1 MPLAAL
7 SKGVLNLRLPDER
20 GRNVLAEKVEA
31 VDLVAM
37 PNQSREPMLD
47 LGFERG
53 VWPIGTAEV
62 ATNADLSLW
71 QPFLAEVDFFQHF
84 NFYNVRGEFRGESRY
99 HTDSGFKGL
108 AVMKSGDVMAV
119 HGKLAFDWEG
129 RRELVGDAEETVWR
143 IRRFETR
150 SFQFAQGPEPLFADV
165 GDIAFETESWQ
176 RTVRSPRDEITVNNV
191 LDVRSGKLEI
201 ETFVANTIKT
211 LETAGS
217 GVMDTTQTV
226 VVDIDRDGFDDFYVT
241 GAGGPSTFYRNRGDG
256 TFEDQT
262 EQLGLAFS
270 DVYSATFADLDND
283 GDADLFLSF
292 FNREGATRYLT
303 FEDGRYVD
311 RTAELGVELPNY
323 VIPIA
328 VSDYNNDGLL
338 DVYLATYVNAYLGAM
353 MVANERARAETGNYL
368 DEIPHMNDAVAHDVL
383 RRNRESGHPV
393 SHAYGPPNWLLVNRG
408 GGRFEHASDAGEIA
422 GNFNTLAAAWTDV
435 DLDGDMDIY
444 LVQEGG
450 PNEML
455 RNNGDGTFTDI
466 TNAVTGEIGFGM
478 GAGLGDYDNDGR
490 TDIYVTN
497 MYSKAGLRVAEQ
509 MGSSD
514 IVAQS
519 ARGNTLMRNTAD
531 GFVKAS
537 SLDETG
543 IQVEAAD
550 FGWGG
555 GFADLNN
562 DGYLDLYVPAGQQS
576 MPQEVATI
584 GDS

>member
-1 MPLAAL
+1 MNPIRSAIAVTLATGLFACAPPDEPAPRAEPTASIAADVVRSEIVIEGLRVPLAAL

-84 NFYNVRGEFRGESRY
+84 NFYNVRGEFRGETRY

-353 MVANERARAETGNYL
+353 MVANERARAETGNYV
-368 DEIPHMNDAVAHDVL
+368 DEIPHMDDAVAHDVL

-393 SHAYGPPNWLLVNRG
+393 SHAYARVTISTTADTSSTFSNGKETIPRSTHEEVLSHVHKSPPHNRRDRAGGP
-408 GGRFEHASDAGEIA
+408 
-422 GNFNTLAAAWTDV
+422 AAASCR
-435 DLDGDMDIY
+435 
-444 LVQEGG
+444 G
-450 PNEML
+450 PIVP
-455 RNNGDGTFTDI
+455 NGSGTRIDPP
-466 TNAVTGEIGFGM
+466 
-478 GAGLGDYDNDGR
+478 R
-490 TDIYVTN
+490 
-497 MYSKAGLRVAEQ
+497 SHR
-509 MGSSD
+509 
-514 IVAQS
+514 
-519 ARGNTLMRNTAD
+519 
-531 GFVKAS
+531 
-537 SLDETG
+537 
-543 IQVEAAD
+543 
-550 FGWGG
+550 
-555 GFADLNN
+555 
-562 DGYLDLYVPAGQQS
+562 
-576 MPQEVATI
+576 
-584 GDS
+584 